1 MDLHNVMRGWHKRHF
16 NSACK
21 LRMWRGDVQTGIFH
35 IILLGLLAVFVLAS
49 CGDDKSQEQRKP
61 DVFYTARGKK
71 ITITPI
77 KHASLQINYDGRE
90 FEIDPVCSH
99 VGPVLSYLDK
109 PKADFILVTN
119 KQLDH
124 FDDYAIHVLTA
135 PYTELIIPKDIWYQ
149 MRIGNVMENNMYMKI
164 DHNSVI
170 YCVPAYNISK
180 KNAKRHPKGLWNGYV
195 LDFDG
200 FRIYI
205 AGDTEYIPEMK
216 ELKNISIAFLPVSR
230 FTMDLKQLR
239 QAVETIKPKVVY
251 PYHFYN
257 ADTAQIRNALTGTG
271 AEVRIRYLR

>member
-1 MDLHNVMRGWHKRHF
+1 MDLHNVMIGWHKRHF

-35 IILLGLLAVFVLAS
+35 IILLGLLALFVLAS
-49 CGDDKSQEQRKP
+49 CGDDKSQEQKKP

-124 FDDYAIHVLTA
+124 FDDYAIRVLTA

-164 DHNSVI
+164 GHNSVI

-271 AEVRIRYLR
+271 VEVRIRYLR

>member
-1 MDLHNVMRGWHKRHF
+1 MRKIKTL
-16 NSACK
+16 A
-21 LRMWRGDVQTGIFH
+21 LL
-35 IILLGLLAVFVLAS
+35 LLGTVIMAA
-49 CGDDKSQEQRKP
+49 CGDNQPQEKKRP
-61 DVFYTARGKK
+61 DVYYTQNGKK

-124 FDDYAIHVLTA
+124 FDDYAIHVLTDK
-135 PYTELIIPKDIWYQ
+135 YTELIIPKDIWYQ
-149 MRIGNVMENNMYMKI
+149 MRIGNVMENNMYMNIGQK
-164 DHNSVI
+164 SVI

-180 KNAKRHPKGLWNGYV
+180 KNAKRHPKGRWNGYV

-216 ELKNISIAFLPVSR
+216 DLKNISIAFLPVSR

-239 QAVETIKPKVVY
+239 KAVETIKPKVVY

-257 ADTAQIRNALTGTG
+257 ADTAQIRHALQGTG

>member
-1 MDLHNVMRGWHKRHF
+1 MERLK
-16 NSACK
+16 
-21 LRMWRGDVQTGIFH
+21 
-35 IILLGLLAVFVLAS
+35 IILLMLLATMTLFS
-49 CGDDKSQEQRKP
+49 CGKKESQEKKQP
-61 DVFYTARGKK
+61 DVFYTASGKK
-71 ITITPI
+71 IVITPI

-124 FDDYAIHVLTA
+124 FDDYAIRVLTD

-149 MRIGNVMENNMYMKI
+149 MRIGNVMENNMYMNI
-164 DHNSVI
+164 GDNAVI
-170 YCVPAYNISK
+170 YCVPAYNVTK
-180 KNAKRHPKGLWNGYV
+180 KYATRHPKGRWNGYI

-216 ELKNISIAFLPVSR
+216 DFKNISVAFLPVST
-230 FTMDLKQLR
+230 FTMNLKQLR

-257 ADTAQIRNALTGTG
+257 ADTAQIRNALNGTG

>member
-1 MDLHNVMRGWHKRHF
+1 MKWRMKSWRDTARLLKNEGFFKAERTMRKIKTL
-16 NSACK
+16 A
-21 LRMWRGDVQTGIFH
+21 LL
-35 IILLGLLAVFVLAS
+35 LLGAVMMAA
-49 CGDDKSQEQRKP
+49 CGDNQPQEKKRP
-61 DVFYTARGKK
+61 DVYYTQNGKK

-124 FDDYAIHVLTA
+124 FDDYAIHVLTDK
-135 PYTELIIPKDIWYQ
+135 YTELIIPKDIWYQ
-149 MRIGNVMENNMYMKI
+149 MRIGNVMENNMYMNIGQK
-164 DHNSVI
+164 SVI

-180 KNAKRHPKGLWNGYV
+180 KNAKRHPKGRWNGYV

-216 ELKNISIAFLPVSR
+216 DLKNISIAFLPVSR

-239 QAVETIKPKVVY
+239 KAVETIKPKVVY

-257 ADTAQIRNALTGTG
+257 ADTAQIRHALQGTG

>member
-1 MDLHNVMRGWHKRHF
+1 MSLSKKLFRLTPILPLLLVAVMVAAG
-16 NSACK
+16 
-21 LRMWRGDVQTGIFH
+21 
-35 IILLGLLAVFVLAS
+35 S
-49 CGDDKSQEQRKP
+49 CSDKKPQEKRKP
-61 DVFYTARGKK
+61 DVFYTAKGKK

-109 PKADFILVTN
+109 PKADFILITN

-124 FDDYAIHVLTA
+124 FDDYAIRVLTDK
-135 PYTELIIPKDIWYQ
+135 YTELIIPKDIWWQ
-149 MRIGNVMENNMYMKI
+149 MRIGNVLENNMYMNIGK
-164 DHNSVI
+164 NCTI
-170 YCVPAYNISK
+170 YAVPAYNISK
-180 KNAKRHPKGLWNGYV
+180 KNATRHPKGKWNGYI
-195 LDFDG
+195 LDLDG

-205 AGDTEYIPEMK
+205 AGDTEFIPEMK
-216 ELKNISIAFLPVSR
+216 DLKNINIAFLPVSR

-239 QAVETIKPKVVY
+239 QAVEAIKPKVVY

-257 ADTAQIRNALTGTG
+257 ADTAQIRNALQGTG

>member
-1 MDLHNVMRGWHKRHF
+1 MKNNRWLILVLLLLVLLESCSKKTPQEKR
-16 NSACK
+16 
-21 LRMWRGDVQTGIFH
+21 
-35 IILLGLLAVFVLAS
+35 
-49 CGDDKSQEQRKP
+49 EP
-61 DVFYTARGKK
+61 DVFYSVHGKK

-77 KHASLQINYDGRE
+77 KHASLQINFDGRE

-124 FDDYAIHVLTA
+124 FDDYAIRVLTDHNF
-135 PYTELIIPKDIWYQ
+135 TELIIPKDIWYQ
-149 MRIGNVMENNMYMKI
+149 MRQGNVLENNMYMKI
-164 DHNSVI
+164 GDNSVI

-180 KNAKRHPKGLWNGYV
+180 KNAKRHPKGKWNGYV

-205 AGDTEYIPEMK
+205 AGDTEFIPEMK
-216 ELKNISIAFLPVSR
+216 ELKNINIAFLPVSR

-239 QAVETIKPKVVY
+239 QAVETIKPKIVY
-251 PYHFYN
+251 PYHFYD
-257 ADTAQIRNALTGTG
+257 ADTAQIRKALQGTG

>member
-1 MDLHNVMRGWHKRHF
+1 MKWRRKSWRDTARLLKNEGFFKAERTMRKIKTL
-16 NSACK
+16 A
-21 LRMWRGDVQTGIFH
+21 LL
-35 IILLGLLAVFVLAS
+35 LLGAVMMAA
-49 CGDDKSQEQRKP
+49 CGDNQPQEKKRP
-61 DVFYTARGKK
+61 DVYYTQNGKK

-124 FDDYAIHVLTA
+124 FDDYAIHVLTDK
-135 PYTELIIPKDIWYQ
+135 YTELIIPKDIWYQ
-149 MRIGNVMENNMYMKI
+149 MRIGNVMENNMYMNIGQK
-164 DHNSVI
+164 SVI

-180 KNAKRHPKGLWNGYV
+180 KNAKRHPKGRWNGYV

-216 ELKNISIAFLPVSR
+216 DLKNISIAFLPVSR

-239 QAVETIKPKVVY
+239 KAVETIKPKVVY

-257 ADTAQIRNALTGTG
+257 ADTAQIRHALQGTG

>member
-1 MDLHNVMRGWHKRHF
+1 MDLHNVMIGWHKRHF
-16 NSACK
+16 NSVCK
-21 LRMWRGDVQTGIFH
+21 RQMWRGDVQTGFFH
-35 IILLGLLAVFVLAS
+35 IILLGLLALFVLAS

-124 FDDYAIHVLTA
+124 FDDYAIRVLTA

-164 DHNSVI
+164 GHNSVI

-239 QAVETIKPKVVY
+239 QAVEIIKPKVVY

-271 AEVRIRYLR
+271 VEVRIRYLR

>member
-1 MDLHNVMRGWHKRHF
+1 MKWRRKSWRDTARLLKNEEFFKAEKTMRKIKTL
-16 NSACK
+16 A
-21 LRMWRGDVQTGIFH
+21 LL
-35 IILLGLLAVFVLAS
+35 LLGAVMMAA
-49 CGDDKSQEQRKP
+49 CGDNQPQEKKRP
-61 DVFYTARGKK
+61 DVYYTQNGKK

-124 FDDYAIHVLTA
+124 FDDYAIHVLTDK
-135 PYTELIIPKDIWYQ
+135 YTELIIPKDIWYQ
-149 MRIGNVMENNMYMKI
+149 MRIGNVMENNMYMNIGQK
-164 DHNSVI
+164 SVI

-180 KNAKRHPKGLWNGYV
+180 KNAKRHPKGRWNGYV

-216 ELKNISIAFLPVSR
+216 DLKNISIAFLPVSR

-239 QAVETIKPKVVY
+239 KAVETIKPKVVY

-257 ADTAQIRNALTGTG
+257 ADTAQIRHALQGTG

>member
-1 MDLHNVMRGWHKRHF
+1 MKWRRKSWRDTARLLKNEGFFKAEKTMRKIKTL
-16 NSACK
+16 A
-21 LRMWRGDVQTGIFH
+21 LL
-35 IILLGLLAVFVLAS
+35 LLGAVMMAA
-49 CGDDKSQEQRKP
+49 CGDNQPQEKKRP
-61 DVFYTARGKK
+61 DVYYTQNGKK

-124 FDDYAIHVLTA
+124 FDDYAIHVLTDK
-135 PYTELIIPKDIWYQ
+135 YTELIIPKDIWYQ
-149 MRIGNVMENNMYMKI
+149 MRIGNVMENNMYMNIGQK
-164 DHNSVI
+164 SVI

-180 KNAKRHPKGLWNGYV
+180 KNAKRHPKGRWNGYV

-216 ELKNISIAFLPVSR
+216 DLKNISIAFLPVSR

-257 ADTAQIRNALTGTG
+257 ADTAQIRHALQGTG

>member
-1 MDLHNVMRGWHKRHF
+1 MDLHNVMIGWHKRHF

-35 IILLGLLAVFVLAS
+35 IILLGLLALFVLAS
-49 CGDDKSQEQRKP
+49 CGDDKSQEQKKP

-124 FDDYAIHVLTA
+124 FDDYAIRVLTA

-149 MRIGNVMENNMYMKI
+149 IRIGNVMENNMYMKI
-164 DHNSVI
+164 GHNSVI

-271 AEVRIRYLR
+271 VEVRIRYLR

>member
-124 FDDYAIHVLTA
+124 FDDYAIRVLTA

-164 DHNSVI
+164 GHNSVI

-271 AEVRIRYLR
+271 VEVRIRYLR

>member
-1 MDLHNVMRGWHKRHF
+1 MKWRRKSWRDTARLLKNEGFFKAEKTMRKIKTL
-16 NSACK
+16 A
-21 LRMWRGDVQTGIFH
+21 LL
-35 IILLGLLAVFVLAS
+35 LLGAVMMAA
-49 CGDDKSQEQRKP
+49 CGDNQPQEKKRP
-61 DVFYTARGKK
+61 DVYYTQNGKK

-124 FDDYAIHVLTA
+124 FDDYAIHVLTDK
-135 PYTELIIPKDIWYQ
+135 YTELIIPKDIWYQ
-149 MRIGNVMENNMYMKI
+149 MRIGNVMENNMYMNIGQK
-164 DHNSVI
+164 SVI

-180 KNAKRHPKGLWNGYV
+180 KNAKRHPKGRWNGYV

-216 ELKNISIAFLPVSR
+216 DLKNISIAFLPVSR

-239 QAVETIKPKVVY
+239 KAVETIKPKVVY

-257 ADTAQIRNALTGTG
+257 ADTAQIRHALQGTG

>member
-1 MDLHNVMRGWHKRHF
+1 MKWRRKSWRDTARLLKNEEFFKAEKTMRKIKTL
-16 NSACK
+16 A
-21 LRMWRGDVQTGIFH
+21 LL
-35 IILLGLLAVFVLAS
+35 LLGTVMMAA
-49 CGDDKSQEQRKP
+49 CGDNQPQEKKRP
-61 DVFYTARGKK
+61 DVYYTQNGKK

-124 FDDYAIHVLTA
+124 FDDYAIHVLTDK
-135 PYTELIIPKDIWYQ
+135 YTELIIPKDIWYQ
-149 MRIGNVMENNMYMKI
+149 MRIGNVMENNMYMNIGQK
-164 DHNSVI
+164 SVI

-180 KNAKRHPKGLWNGYV
+180 KNAKRHPKGRWNGYV

-216 ELKNISIAFLPVSR
+216 DLKNISIAFLPVSR

-257 ADTAQIRNALTGTG
+257 ADTAQIRHALQGTG

>member
-1 MDLHNVMRGWHKRHF
+1 MKTSLK
-16 NSACK
+16 
-21 LRMWRGDVQTGIFH
+21 
-35 IILLGLLAVFVLAS
+35 ILMVAVLLLAAYG
-49 CGDDKSQEQRKP
+49 CGNKKAEEKRKP
-61 DVFYTARGKK
+61 DVFYTAHGKK

-124 FDDYAIHVLTA
+124 FDDYAIRVLTDK
-135 PYTELIIPKDIWYQ
+135 YTELIIPKDIWFQ
-149 MRIGNVMENNMYMKI
+149 MRIGNVLENNMYMRI
-164 DHNSVI
+164 GGNSTI
-170 YCVPAYNISK
+170 YAVPAYNISK
-180 KNAKRHPKGLWNGYV
+180 KNAKRHPKGRWNGYI

-205 AGDTEYIPEMK
+205 AGDTEFIPEMRS
-216 ELKNISIAFLPVSR
+216 LKDISIAFLPVSQ

-251 PYHFYN
+251 PYHFYD
-257 ADTAQIRNALTGTG
+257 ADTAQIRKALSGTG
-271 AEVRIRYLR
+271 SEVRIRYLR

>member
-1 MDLHNVMRGWHKRHF
+1 MKWRRKSWRDTARLLKNEGFFKAEKTMRKIKTL
-16 NSACK
+16 A
-21 LRMWRGDVQTGIFH
+21 LL
-35 IILLGLLAVFVLAS
+35 LLGAVMMAA
-49 CGDDKSQEQRKP
+49 CGDNQPQEKKRP
-61 DVFYTARGKK
+61 DVYYTQNGKK

-124 FDDYAIHVLTA
+124 FDDYAIHVLTDK
-135 PYTELIIPKDIWYQ
+135 YTELIIPKDIWYQ
-149 MRIGNVMENNMYMKI
+149 MRIGNVMENNMYMNIGQK
-164 DHNSVI
+164 SVI

-180 KNAKRHPKGLWNGYV
+180 KNAKRHPKGRWNGYV

-205 AGDTEYIPEMK
+205 AGDTEYIPEM
-216 ELKNISIAFLPVSR
+216 EDLKNISIAFLPVSR

-239 QAVETIKPKVVY
+239 KAVETIKPKVVY

-257 ADTAQIRNALTGTG
+257 ADTAQIRHALQGTG

>member
-1 MDLHNVMRGWHKRHF
+1 
-16 NSACK
+16 
-21 LRMWRGDVQTGIFH
+21 MWRGDVQTGFFH
-35 IILLGLLAVFVLAS
+35 IILLGLLALFVLAS
-49 CGDDKSQEQRKP
+49 CGDDKSQEQKKP

-124 FDDYAIHVLTA
+124 FDDYAIRVLTA

-164 DHNSVI
+164 GHNSVI

-271 AEVRIRYLR
+271 VEVRIRYLR